1 MFGFMRVASTDM
13 NITMVSTNPSTNVI
27 IDRNDLIE
35 RIKELEKEIYPLKK
49 RLLEILWE
57 ETKYRV

>member
-1 MFGFMRVASTDM
+1 MFGFIRVASTDM

-35 RIKELEKEIYPLKK
+35 RIKELEEEIYPLKM